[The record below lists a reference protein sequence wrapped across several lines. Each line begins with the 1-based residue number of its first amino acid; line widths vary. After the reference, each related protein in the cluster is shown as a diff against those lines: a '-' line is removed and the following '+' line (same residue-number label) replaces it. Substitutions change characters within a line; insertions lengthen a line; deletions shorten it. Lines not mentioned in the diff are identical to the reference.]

1 MGSAVEG
8 SPAQADGG
16 SGFDVGGNRRSHC
29 SFHKLGLRLLP
40 RERAGGNLKPHPIAG
55 FLGLVCV

>member
-16 SGFDVGGNRRSHC
+16 SGFDVVGTEEATVLFTS
-29 SFHKLGLRLLP
+29 L
-40 RERAGGNLKPHPIAG
+40 A
-55 FLGLVCV
+55 